1 VNRRVLILL
10 LVVLVFNAAGAA
22 SVSAQSLPV
31 VRVAFVHDRSAADW
45 AVGFRDSLR
54 LEIDRIL
61 EVDYT
66 VETPAELDQTADGT
80 VESVQAAL
88 KTLLGNKQVDL
99 IVATGPLGSR
109 EAGHMSD
116 LAHPVIGTWVLDP
129 EVQQVPFMDGTSGR
143 HNFTY
148 ITVGNLLRADMTALN
163 QVVEYDHLVVI
174 GSAGWV
180 AALPGD
186 GSGLDKI
193 TDSRTSFV
201 TGDGSVES
209 ILGNLPDDA
218 DAIYLMPMIDMS
230 SSEITALL
238 TAFTERKLPVLSLVG
253 EPEVREGALLGA
265 APSSWRQRM
274 YRRVALVA
282 AEILSGTEP
291 ADIPVMMMRDDR
303 MFLNMRTANLIGV
316 SPPFEVIIEA
326 VMIDEI
332 DKPGTETID
341 LYGAMTTAQAQ
352 NRDIA
357 STESAVAA
365 GHEQVN
371 IAKAELLPQIHLGL
385 DGRIIDKDNA
395 AWSPILSER
404 TVRGNAAFS
413 QLIYSDGAWAGY
425 SIEKHLQE
433 ARVGELDLVR
443 LDVGLEAAT
452 AYLDVLRAQTR
463 LQIQRQNLTFSRTN
477 LERAQVRVSVGDANR
492 SELYRWESKIA
503 SEQAQVM
510 QAAVNR
516 RLATLELN
524 RVLDQ
529 PLEVPL
535 ELVDST
541 LDDQYLTLVPP
552 RVDNY
557 TRDPRSL
564 EVLRDFLV
572 QKGLE
577 GSPELQQFDASILA
591 TEREYSAA
599 TRSFWVPDIGLTG
612 GINHVFSRSGEG
624 STTTDPL
631 APDDTFWNVGMF
643 VSLPL
648 FEGAA
653 RFAETRRT
661 TQDTYRLMRGRQA
674 TAQRIEQNVRN
685 SVFQVAAS
693 RLAID
698 LGRTAAEA
706 ARLNLE
712 LVADNYIMGRVSL
725 VDLLD
730 AQTNSLNA
738 DLAAIDA
745 INDYLIDL
753 MLVERAVGQFTFFVP
768 EEQRAAWIQ
777 ELEEFDRQRP

>member
-1 VNRRVLILL
+1 VLILL

-22 SVSAQSLPV
+22 SVSAQALPA

-80 VESVQAAL
+80 VESVQAAP
-88 KTLLGNKQVDL
+88 KTLLGTKQVDL

-109 EAGHMSD
+109 EAGHMSA
-116 LAHPVIGTWVLDP
+116 LAPPVIGTWVLDP
-129 EVQQVPFMDGTSGR
+129 EVQQVPFKDGTSGR

-163 QVVEYDHLVVI
+163 QVVEYNHLVVI
-174 GSAGWV
+174 GSAGWM

-186 GSGLDKI
+186 GSALDKI

-201 TGDGSVES
+201 TGDGTVES

-230 SSEITALL
+230 SSEISALL

-253 EPEVREGALLGA
+253 EPEVRDGALVGA
-265 APSSWRQRM
+265 APGNWRQRM

-591 TEREYSAA
+591 TEREHSAA

-612 GINHVFSRSGEG
+612 GVNHVFSRSGEG
-624 STTTDPL
+624 SNTIDPL

-712 LVADNYIMGRVSL
+712 LVADNYTMGRVSL

>member
-1 VNRRVLILL
+1 VLILL

-129 EVQQVPFMDGTSGR
+129 EIQQVPFKDGTSGL

-163 QVVEYDHLVVI
+163 QVVEYNHLVVI
-174 GSAGWV
+174 GSAGWM

-186 GSGLDKI
+186 GSALDKI

-201 TGDGSVES
+201 TGDGTVES

-253 EPEVREGALLGA
+253 EPEVRDGALVGA
-265 APSSWRQRM
+265 APGNWRQRM

-291 ADIPVMMMRDDR
+291 ANIPVMMMRDDR

-591 TEREYSAA
+591 TEREHSAA

-612 GINHVFSRSGEG
+612 GVNHVFSRSGEG

-712 LVADNYIMGRVSL
+712 LVADNYTMGRVSL